1 MIVMKFGG
9 SSVGTPARIKH
20 VIGIVQHARS
30 RHKRIVAVFSAF
42 QGVTDQLINLSN
54 IASEGDKSY
63 LTGLR
68 SLRNRHFTALN
79 ELVSMR
85 QKKRATERVAGFLG
99 ELSDVLHGIYYTREV
114 TARML
119 DYVMSFGELL
129 SNTII
134 AEAVKARNIPGEF
147 LDSRQL
153 IKTDDSFGMAR
164 VKYDLTYLN
173 IRSYFKKH
181 HDLQIAC
188 GFIAST
194 TDNDTTTLGRG
205 GSDFTAS
212 LYGAALDAKEIEIW
226 TDVDGVNTADP
237 RKVEKAFPIAQMTY
251 DEAMEMSHFGAKVIH
266 PPTMQP
272 ALDMSIPIRIKNTF
286 NPEFPG
292 TLVARR
298 SQKGKFLIKGISS
311 IDDIVLL
318 KIQGSG
324 LMGTAGIGRRVFNA
338 LAKKNINVFMVTQ
351 ASSEY
356 SLCLAISPR
365 DADTAKRAVEEELT
379 IELRDRHVQEVVL
392 ETGLSAVAVVGENMR
407 KTPGISGKLFQAL
420 GNNGINVVAIAQGS
434 SELNISTI
442 VAREDEAKA
451 LNALHEAFFLS
462 GMVSLNV
469 FLVGVGVVGG
479 RLIEQIAQQRQV
491 LLRTRHIDVRVQA
504 IGNSRK
510 MLFDGH
516 GELTTANW
524 RKRLAEEGRPMDLTS
539 FITTVKELNLPN
551 SVFVDC
557 TASDAPVALY
567 EDILRSSISVV
578 TPNKRANAGRQR
590 LYDRLH
596 TTALSHSVRFLYET
610 NVGAGLPIINTMN
623 DLVAGGDS
631 VLRIDGVLSGT
642 LSYIFNSF
650 GNGKVFSEI
659 VAEAREKGFTEPDP
673 RDDLNGLDVG
683 RKLLILARE
692 AGNRLEF
699 KNVRVDPLIPRA
711 LLREKSVASFMQKL
725 RGLDAQYEQLRTEAA
740 QKGNVLRYVASFANG
755 KANVALQQVGPDHP
769 AYSLSGS
776 EIIIALTTT
785 NCREHPVVIRGPG
798 AGADVTATGV
808 FADIIRIA
816 HHQG

>member
-1 MIVMKFGG
+1 MLVMKFGG

-20 VIGIVQHARS
+20 AIGIIQHART
-30 RHKRIVAVFSAF
+30 RDRRIVAVFSAF
-42 QGVTDQLINLSN
+42 QGVTDQLVDLSSV
-54 IASEGDKSY
+54 ASEGDKSY
-63 LTGLR
+63 LGGLR
-68 SLRNRHFTALN
+68 SLKHRHIAALA
-79 ELVSMR
+79 ELVPAR
-85 QKKRATERVAGFLG
+85 QRKPAQARVETLLS
-99 ELSDVLHGIYYTREV
+99 ELTDVLHGIFFTKEATVRI
-114 TARML
+114 L

-134 AEAVKARNIPGEF
+134 AEAVKARNIPSEF
-147 LDSRQL
+147 LDSRAL

-164 VKYDLTYLN
+164 VKYDLSYMN

-181 HDLQIAC
+181 PSLQIAC

-212 LYGAALDAKEIEIW
+212 LYGAALGAKEIEIW

-237 RKVEKAFPIAQMTY
+237 KKVEKAFPIDQMTY

-292 TLVARR
+292 TLITRR
-298 SQKGKFLIKGISS
+298 SPKGKFLVKGISS

-338 LAKKNINVFMVTQ
+338 LAQKNINVFMVTQ

-356 SLCLAISPR
+356 SLCLAITPR
-365 DADTAKRAVEEELT
+365 DAETAKRAVEEELR
-379 IELRDRHVQEVVL
+379 IELRDRHVQEVVI
-392 ETGLSAVAVVGENMR
+392 ESGLSAVAVVGENMR

-420 GNNGINVVAIAQGS
+420 GNNGINVIAIAQGS

-442 VAREDEAKA
+442 VGRDDEAKA

-462 GMVSLNV
+462 GTVSLNV
-469 FLVGVGVVGG
+469 FLVGLGVVGS

-516 GELTTANW
+516 GELSVNW
-524 RKRLAEEGRPMDLTS
+524 RNRLAEEGRPMDLDA
-539 FITTVKELNLPN
+539 FVKTVDDLNLPN

-557 TASDAPVALY
+557 TASDAPVAFY
-567 EDILRSSISVV
+567 ERLLGASVSVV
-578 TPNKRANAGRQR
+578 TPNKRANASRQR

-596 TTALSHSVRFLYET
+596 ASALSHSVRFLYET

-631 VLRIDGVLSGT
+631 ILRIDGVLSGT
-642 LSYIFNSF
+642 LSYLFNSF
-650 GNGKVFSEI
+650 GNGSSFSEI
-659 VAEAREKGFTEPDP
+659 VAEAKERGFTEPDP

-692 AGNRLEF
+692 AGHRLEF
-699 KNVRVDPLIPRA
+699 KHVRVDPLIPQP

-725 RGLDAQYEQLRTEAA
+725 KSVDAHYEKLRLESAA
-740 QKGNVLRYVASFANG
+740 KGKVLRYIASFADG
-755 KANVALQQVGPDHP
+755 KAKVSLLQVGPDHP

-776 EIIIALTTT
+776 EIIIALTTV
-785 NCREHPVVIRGPG
+785 NCREHPIVIRGPG